1 MSALGRTEDVA
12 DSSSTKPREP
22 LFLLL
27 GLVLVT
33 ACLYWARQVLIPLAL
48 AVLLA
53 FILTPAVSALQK
65 RGLGRLPS
73 VLLVVIL
80 ALLLLGG
87 VGYVISRQINAFVA
101 HLPSY
106 QEELI
111 NKLKPLLGVDEKG
124 VEDRIKELFGEIKG
138 AA

>member
-53 FILTPAVSALQK
+53 FILTPAVSALQG

-73 VLLVVIL
+73 VLMVVTL
-80 ALLLLGG
+80 ALLLLSEI
-87 VGYVISRQINAFVA
+87 GYVSSPQINTFGE
-101 HLPSY
+101 HPPNY
-106 QEELI
+106 RGELI
-111 NKLKPLLGVDEKG
+111 KNLKPLLGGEE
-124 VEDRIKELFGEIKG
+124 ED
-138 AA
+138 AS